1 MPAACLLKRRL
12 QVAACSPGY
21 DLEAIG
27 IGFSHT
33 ERASPDRASG
43 SQDGNAFHAHSQK
56 ALSAS
61 SFISYRSTLRRNG
74 QSNLVAPRFL
84 GRACRAPPTLTLSQH
99 LD

>member
-1 MPAACLLKRRL
+1 MPATCLLKRRI
-12 QVAACSPGY
+12 QVAACGQGY

-33 ERASPDRASG
+33 ERASADRASR

-56 ALSAS
+56 ALAS
-61 SFISYRSTLRRNG
+61 SFISYRSTLRHNG

-84 GRACRAPPTLTLSQH
+84 ERACRAPPTLTLSQH
-99 LD
+99 PD